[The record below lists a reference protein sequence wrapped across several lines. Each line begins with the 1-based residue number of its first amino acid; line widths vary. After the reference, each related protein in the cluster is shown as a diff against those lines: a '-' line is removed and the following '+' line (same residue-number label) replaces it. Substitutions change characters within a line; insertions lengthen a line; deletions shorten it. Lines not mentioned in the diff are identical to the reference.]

1 MAQKHALEWKLRI
14 NDGYSTMS
22 DGITSSGGGGGP
34 LALWLMCAFTLTLC
48 YQVGGL
54 FLLNYYNNMAMSFVT
69 KLNFWGRKRYRIRLD
84 SFFYIV
90 ILIHGNDKH
99 DRLLVQLVLNGLEE
113 APCSTS

>member
-1 MAQKHALEWKLRI
+1 
-14 NDGYSTMS
+14 MS
-22 DGITSSGGGGGP
+22 DGITSSGGGGGGGGP

-54 FLLNYYNNMAMSFVT
+54 FLLNYYNNNMAMSFVT

-99 DRLLVQLVLNGLEE
+99 DRLLVQLVLNRLEE
-113 APCSTS
+113 APVQVRV